1 MRGINMSNS
10 EIWKNFLNNIKD
22 EITDISFNIWFN
34 EDDTKLYSFK
44 DDVATIVVNQDF
56 IKKHLEDNYM
66 DIMMEAMYK
75 ATNSNVTIKVILED
89 EVKAL
94 EEERKKEL
102 KKSMEKDFVNQS
114 SDNANLNPNYTF
126 ESFIV

>member
-10 EIWKNFLNNIKD
+10 ELWQKFLNNIKD

-44 DDVATIVVNQDF
+44 DDVATITVNQDF
-56 IKKHLEDNYM
+56 IKKHLEDNYI
-66 DIMMEAMYK
+66 DIMTEAMYK
-75 ATNSNVTIKVILED
+75 VTNSNVTINIILEKD
-89 EVKAL
+89 VALL

-102 KKSMEKDFVNQS
+102 KKKLLLT
-114 SDNANLNPNYTF
+114 NLQ
-126 ESFIV
+126 IMLI